1 MVNPIANHVRLKTFG
16 WRRCYTLK
24 KLDEKLDEKKMWL
37 HWTEP
42 QYLWQLGEAPPKS
55 CQKVA
60 KCQRH
65 FQPRKYGHFSTGNL
79 VAWHRWWAH
88 HDSAFATFINIMEYQ
103 CFMHIQS
110 YTSLRY
116 RCTVFCA
123 FTCVYIYTH
132 HMMCSVFLVSHVVLQ
147 WENLFATVPCSVPG
161 AWNLR
166 WLHWKV
172 AMHASQRC
180 CRCCPSIGLRL
191 VISWGQPKRC
201 GKPTMNVDHVPN
213 GKP

>member
-24 KLDEKLDEKKMWL
+24 KLDEKKMWL

-88 HDSAFATFINIMEYQ
+88 HDSAFATSINIMEYQ

-123 FTCVYIYTH
+123 FTCVYIYIYTSH
-132 HMMCSVFLVSHVVLQ
+132 DVFSFPCFTCCFTV
-147 WENLFATVPCSVPG
+147 ENLLQLSLAQFRALGTWGDSTGRWRCMLHRDAAGVVPALVLGWSSVG
-161 AWNLR
+161 D
-166 WLHWKV
+166 
-172 AMHASQRC
+172 SQKDVEN
-180 CRCCPSIGLRL
+180 PP
-191 VISWGQPKRC
+191 W
-201 GKPTMNVDHVPN
+201 M
-213 GKP
+213 

>member
-110 YTSLRY
+110 YTSLHY
-116 RCTVFCA
+116 RCTVFCGGHLHV
-123 FTCVYIYTH
+123 CIYIYTH
-132 HMMCSVFLVSHVVLQ
+132 HMMCSVFLGFHMLFYSGETCCNCPLLSSGRLELEVTPLEGGDACFTEMLQVLSQ
-147 WENLFATVPCSVPG
+147 HWVLGWSSVGDSQKDVENPP
-161 AWNLR
+161 W
-166 WLHWKV
+166 
-172 AMHASQRC
+172 M
-180 CRCCPSIGLRL
+180 
-191 VISWGQPKRC
+191 
-201 GKPTMNVDHVPN
+201 
-213 GKP
+213 